1 MKVSI
6 VINTYNRLHTLP
18 NALDAIQRLRFPNI
32 ELIVVDGPSTD
43 GTYQYLSDHWAER
56 IKILRCPEANLSM
69 SRNVGIGAAEGE
81 IVAFTDDDG
90 IPEPDWIDRIV
101 GAYADERVGAVGGFV
116 RNHTGLE
123 YQTRYNVSNRHG
135 FTQEHI
141 ERAEDLPEYS
151 AGAFEFPRLIGVNST
166 FRRSALLEVGG
177 FDEEYAYFYDEV
189 DLAIRLIDAGYRI
202 ETVPDAEV
210 HHKYAASHIR
220 TEKGIPR
227 SWFLIARSTAY
238 FCIKNRPKD
247 NRFIDSLATV
257 NRHRQ
262 IFSNQSLWA
271 QAHGNLSNEQMTD
284 LLKSLT
290 DGMRQG
296 VHDAFAYPNRRLM
309 KPCTAAP
316 PFKQLQRLSPE
327 GRKYRLAFVT
337 DLYPP
342 RPCGGIAVF
351 MHQLAKYLAAFG
363 HEITVVTFG
372 EPGNPHTVDL
382 EDGVWVHRLQF
393 DEGPQADV
401 DIPYMPGGM
410 KVVARK
416 VLGELERIKIH
427 RPVDWVIGTIWDL
440 HIAAAIASPD
450 YRVAMYLVT
459 SHGLMLESKPEWKAD
474 KHFYEEHVM
483 KMLDAERWALQ
494 SVDLIL
500 ASTNAIKQDMET
512 AYGGKLPPHKTVIQ
526 PFGIAAPKMSDLRQ
540 VSTANGAINILFVG
554 RFETRKG
561 IAELL
566 DAIAELAP
574 NFPHAEF
581 TLIGDNQIKGPD
593 GIPYWDKFNER
604 YSAAPWFTR
613 VRATGLASD
622 EELEA
627 AYSNCDIFIAP
638 SRYESFG
645 LIYVE
650 AMRFAKPCVGCSVG
664 GIPEVIVDGETG
676 ILVPPTDSE
685 AIQAALAR
693 LIHDPEL
700 RRRLGNAGQKRYQE
714 RFTIEAFGTGFLE
727 KLLDADRSLDQL

>member
-1 MKVSI
+1 MKISI

-18 NALDAIQRLRFPNI
+18 NALDAIQRLRYPDI

-43 GTYQYLSDHWAER
+43 GTYQYLSEHWADR
-56 IKILRCPEANLSM
+56 IKVLRCPEANLSM
-69 SRNVGIGAAEGE
+69 SRNVGIRAAGGD

-90 IPEPDWIDRIV
+90 IPEPDWLDLIV
-101 GAYADERVGAVGGFV
+101 DAYTDKRVGAVGGFV
-116 RNHTGLE
+116 RNHTGVE

-135 FTQEHI
+135 FTKEHI

-151 AGAFEFPRLIGVNST
+151 SGSFEFPRLIGVNSS
-166 FRRSALLEVGG
+166 FRRSALLEIGG

-202 ETVPDAEV
+202 ETIPSAEV

-227 SWFLIARSTAY
+227 SWYLIARSTSY
-238 FCIKNRPKD
+238 FCIKNRPKED
-247 NRFIDSLATV
+247 RFVDSLATV

-271 QAHGNLSNEQMTD
+271 QAHGNLSNEDLND
-284 LLKSLT
+284 LLKSLK
-290 DGMRQG
+290 DGLNQG
-296 VHDAFAYPNRRLM
+296 IRDAFAYPNRQLIT
-309 KPCTAAP
+309 PISDP
-316 PFKQLQRLSPE
+316 PSFKQLRRLTPE
-327 GRKYRLAFVT
+327 GHKYRLAFVT

-351 MHQLAKYLAAFG
+351 MHQLAKYLAALG
-363 HEITVVTFG
+363 HEITVITFG
-372 EPGNPHTVDL
+372 EPGDPHTVDL

-393 DEGPQADV
+393 EEGAQADA
-401 DIPYMPGGM
+401 DIPHMPAGM

-416 VLGELERIKIH
+416 VLGEIERIKAR

-474 KHFYEEHVM
+474 KHFYEEHVL
-483 KMLDAERWALQ
+483 KMLEAERWALQ
-494 SVDLIL
+494 NVDLIL
-500 ASTNAIKQDMET
+500 ASTKAIKQDMEA
-512 AYGGKLPPHKTVIQ
+512 AYGGELPAHKTVIQ
-526 PFGIAAPKMSDLRQ
+526 PFGIAAPEDERKLPELSDGT
-540 VSTANGAINILFVG
+540 VNILFVG

-561 IAELL
+561 VPELL
-566 DAIAELAP
+566 EAIAEVALNYPQAK
-574 NFPHAEF
+574 F
-581 TLIGDNQIKGPD
+581 TLIGDNHIKGPD
-593 GIPYWDKFNER
+593 GIPYWDKFKEL

-613 VRATGLASD
+613 VKATGIASD

-650 AMRFAKPCVGCSVG
+650 AMRYGKPCIGCSVG
-664 GIPEVIVDGETG
+664 GIPEVIAEDETG
-676 ILVPPTDSE
+676 LLVPPNDSA
-685 AIQAALAR
+685 AIQGALIG
-693 LIHDPEL
+693 LIEDPKL
-700 RRRLGNAGQKRYQE
+700 RRTLGRAGQKRYHAQ
-714 RFTIEAFGTGFLE
+714 FTIEAFGKGFLE
-727 KLLDADRSLDQL
+727 KLQNADRSLNNK